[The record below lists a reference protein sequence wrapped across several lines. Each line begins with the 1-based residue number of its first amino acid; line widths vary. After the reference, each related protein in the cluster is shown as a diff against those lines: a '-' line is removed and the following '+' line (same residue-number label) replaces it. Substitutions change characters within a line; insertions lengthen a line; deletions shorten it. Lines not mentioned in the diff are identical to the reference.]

1 MNMKKTRGG
10 LGPLEAVALS
20 TLSSIFVDEVFTMPE
35 ARRVLRMD
43 GPRLR
48 KLLFDLADSR
58 WIERIEKGKYV
69 LVPLDAGPSAR
80 YGTHPFIFARKMVAP
95 YYIGFASA
103 LNYHG
108 ITEQVGKTV
117 YVATTRQRKPI
128 DFHATRYCFVNLGKP
143 RFFGFKEDWIGKVK
157 FNISDVEKTVV
168 DCLYLP
174 EYGLGL
180 PETVKA
186 FKAKPDIGRMCD
198 YALRMK
204 NGSLVKRLGFLLDTL
219 GVDEQM
225 AKELSAE
232 VSGGYCLLD
241 ATGPK
246 NGKPNKK
253 WRIIENIRV
262 EDLKV
267 ES

>member
-20 TLSSIFVDEVFTMPE
+20 TLACEFIDGVFAMPE
-35 ARRVLRMD
+35 ASRVLKMS

-58 WIERIEKGKYV
+58 WLERIEKGKYA
-69 LVPLDAGPSAR
+69 LVPLEAGPGSA
-80 YGTHPFIFARKMVAP
+80 YGTHPFAYARKMISP

-108 ITEQVGKTV
+108 ITEQVGRTV
-117 YVATTRQRKPI
+117 YVASTHQKKPLV
-128 DFHATRYCFVNLGKP
+128 FHATRYCFVRLGGP
-143 RFFGFKEDWIGKVK
+143 RFFGYKEDWLGKVK

-174 EYGLGL
+174 DYGAGL
-180 PETVKA
+180 SESVKA
-186 FKAKPDIGRMCD
+186 FEAKPDIRKMRD

-204 NGSLVKRLGFLLDTL
+204 SGSLLKRLGFLLDAL
-219 GVDEQM
+219 DVDERM
-225 AKELSAE
+225 ATELSTR

-246 NGKPNKK
+246 TGSPNKK
-253 WRIIENIRV
+253 WHIIENIRID
-262 EDLKV
+262 DLKV

>member
-20 TLSSIFVDEVFTMPE
+20 TLSSEFVDEVFTMPE

-58 WIERIEKGKYV
+58 WIERIEKGKYA
-69 LVPLDAGPSAR
+69 LIPMEAGPGAN
-80 YGTHPFIFARKMVAP
+80 YGTHPFILARKMVAP

-108 ITEQVGKTV
+108 ITEQVGRTV
-117 YVATTRQRKPI
+117 YVASTRQKKPI
-128 DFHATRYCFVNLGKP
+128 DFHATRYSFVNIGKP
-143 RFFGFKEDWIGKVK
+143 RFFGYKEEWIGKVK
-157 FNISDVEKTVV
+157 FNISDVEKTVI

-180 PETVKA
+180 SETVKA
-186 FKAKPDIGRMCD
+186 FKAKPDIGKMRD

-204 NGSLVKRLGFLLDTL
+204 SGSLVKRLGFLLDSL
-219 GVDEQM
+219 GADERM
-225 AKELSAE
+225 AEELSAK

-246 NGKPNKK
+246 FGKPNKK
-253 WRIIENIRV
+253 WHIIENIGV